1 MILGV
6 DLTVVLLHPGD
17 VPHGIHAIVEE
28 GSDHLL
34 EVPLLLL
41 ILAYARRML
50 MVIVF
55 H

>member
-1 MILGV
+1 MVLWV
-6 DLTVVLLHPGD
+6 DLAVVLLHPGD
-17 VPHGIHAIVEE
+17 VPHGIHAVVEE

-41 ILAYARRML
+41 ILGYVRRML
-50 MVIVF
+50 VF